1 MSVATY
7 DVEAVRARFTALQRG
22 LAFFDGPAGSQV
34 PDQVIDAIAAYL
46 REDNANVGGAFD
58 TSIRTESLVTEAR
71 VAAAG
76 FLGCSADEVA
86 FGPNMTTLNF
96 ALTRAFGRELRAGDE
111 LVVTRLDHDG
121 NVAPWLNLARDLD
134 LVVRFADID
143 EDCTLDWDSLENAIT
158 DRTRVVAFPV
168 ASNAVGTLVD
178 PARVTSLA
186 HEAGALAWADAV
198 HYAPHGPMDA
208 AAWDLDVLLC
218 SPYKFCGPHLGML
231 YGRRELLERWEAYKA
246 RPSPE
251 HPAGARFETGTMQ
264 HELLAGLVSALDY
277 FDSIG
282 WDAIQGHE
290 RSLGER
296 FLAGLPDRCRLYG
309 LPTMD
314 GRVPT
319 FTFMVDGMTA
329 DQAARRLAERK
340 IAVWSGNYYAL
351 EIMRRLGL
359 EDGAVR
365 VGMLHYNTAGE
376 VDRLLEALAEL

>member
-1 MSVATY
+1 MSVAML

-34 PDQVIDAIAAYL
+34 PDEVIDAIVAYL

-76 FLGCSADEVA
+76 FLGCSAEEVG

-96 ALTRAFGRELRAGDE
+96 ALTRAFGRELREGDE
-111 LVVTRLDHDG
+111 IVITRLDHDG
-121 NVAPWLNLARDLD
+121 NVAPWLLLADDLG
-134 LVVRFADID
+134 LVVRFADIHD
-143 EDCTLDWDSLENAIT
+143 DCTLDWDGLERVLS

-178 PARVTSLA
+178 VGRITALA

-208 AAWDLDVLLC
+208 AGWDLDVLLC
-218 SPYKFCGPHLGML
+218 SPYKFCGPHMGML
-231 YGRRELLERWEAYKA
+231 YGRRELLERWEAYKV

-251 HPAGARFETGTMQ
+251 HPAGARYETGTMQ
-264 HELLAGLVSALDY
+264 HELLAGLVAALDY
-277 FDSIG
+277 FASLG

-296 FLAGLPDRCRLYG
+296 FLAGLPEHCRLYG

-319 FTFMVDGMTA
+319 FTFTVPGLTP
-329 DQAARRLAERK
+329 DQAAVRLAERK
-340 IAVWSGNYYAL
+340 LAVWSGNYYAL
-351 EIMRRLGL
+351 EVMNRLGL
-359 EDGAVR
+359 ENGAVR
-365 VGMLHYNTAGE
+365 VGMLHYNTPEE
-376 VDRLLEALAEL
+376 VDRLLEALSEL